1 MSKMLNVKNFKKNNE
16 KVEEDL
22 DEMEMEDES
31 ESI

>member
-1 MSKMLNVKNFKKNNE
+1 MSKMLNVKNFNKNNE